1 MSTPEAVAAVYARGD
16 VVKVCGIREPEHAV
30 AAAEAGADVLG
41 FIFAPARRQVT
52 AEAAHACIQAARQA
66 KPDVL
71 ACGVFVNAPA
81 DEIAATVRAAGLD
94 LVQLS
99 GSESPDFAAALPVP
113 ATKVFHPQPG
123 LSAAEIVSEM
133 STYQRVGVPPIAF
146 LLDAYSSK
154 GAGGT
159 GEKVD
164 WFIAAEVSSRLPVML
179 AGGLAPENVAE
190 AIAQVR
196 PQGVDVSSGVEVDGR
211 KSSERIRA
219 FVTAARAEYALE
231 PATASR

>member
-1 MSTPEAVAAVYARGD
+1 MSTPETIAALYARGK
-16 VVKVCGIREPEHAV
+16 VVKVCGLREPEHAV

-52 AEAAHACIQAARQA
+52 ADVALACLQAARQV

-71 ACGVFVNAPA
+71 GCGVFVNAPHG
-81 DEIAATVRAAGLD
+81 EIVATVRAAGLD

-99 GSESPDFAAALPVP
+99 GAEAPGFAATLPVP

-123 LSAAEIVSEM
+123 LAASEIISEM
-133 STYQRVGVPPIAF
+133 SAYQQADVSPVAF
-146 LLDAYSSK
+146 LLDAYSPR

-164 WFIAAEVSSRLPVML
+164 WTLAAEVNARVPVML
-179 AGGLAPENVAE
+179 AGGLSPENVAE

-196 PQGVDVSSGVEVDGR
+196 PQGVDVSSGVEIDGR
-211 KSSERIRA
+211 KASEPIRA
-219 FVTAARAEYALE
+219 FVAAARAAFALE
-231 PATASR
+231 LATASR

>member
-1 MSTPEAVAAVYARGD
+1 MSTPDVILARYARGN

-41 FIFAPARRQVT
+41 FIFALARRQVT
-52 AEAAHACIQAARQA
+52 PEIARACIRAARQA

-71 ACGVFVNAPA
+71 ACGVFVNAPV
-81 DEIAATVRAAGLD
+81 DEIGATVRAGELD

-99 GSESPDFAAALPVP
+99 GAEPPEFVASLSVP
-113 ATKVFHPQPG
+113 ATKVIHPQVG
-123 LSAAEIVSEM
+123 VVGEDIVNGIHA
-133 STYQRVGVPPIAF
+133 YQRAEVPPVAF
-146 LLDAYSSK
+146 LLDAFSAK

-164 WFIAAEVSSRLPVML
+164 WGLAAEVNASVQTVL

-190 AIAQVR
+190 AIRVAR
-196 PQGVDVSSGVEVDGR
+196 PLGVDVSSGVEVDGR
-211 KSSERIRA
+211 KSVERIQA
-219 FVTAARAEYALE
+219 FVSAARSAFALD
-231 PATASR
+231 AAMASR

>member
-1 MSTPEAVAAVYARGD
+1 MSTDMRVATLYQRGN

-52 AEAAHACIQAARQA
+52 AEVARGCILAARQV

-71 ACGVFVNAPA
+71 VGGVFVNAPA
-81 DEIAATVRAAGLD
+81 DEIAETVQAAGLD

-99 GSESPDFAAALPVP
+99 GGEPPEFPALLPVP
-113 ATKVFHPQPG
+113 STKVLHPRPDVTAEAVVREISGYQ
-123 LSAAEIVSEM
+123 SAI
-133 STYQRVGVPPIAF
+133 VPPVAF
-146 LLDAYSSK
+146 LLDAFTAK

-164 WFIAAEVSSRLPVML
+164 WGLAAAVNARVPVVL
-179 AGGLAPENVAE
+179 AGGLDPENVAG
-190 AIAQVR
+190 AIQYVR
-196 PQGVDVSSGVEVDGR
+196 PQGVDVSSGVEIDGR
-211 KSSERIRA
+211 KSAERIQA
-219 FVTAARAEYALE
+219 FVKAARAAFAAEMVTTS
-231 PATASR
+231 P

>member
-1 MSTPEAVAAVYARGD
+1 MNTPESIAALYARGN
-16 VVKVCGIREPEHAV
+16 VVKVCGLREPEHAA

-52 AEAAHACIQAARQA
+52 ADVARACILAARKV
-66 KPDVL
+66 KPNVL

-81 DEIAATVRAAGLD
+81 IEIAATVRAAGLD

-99 GSESPDFAAALPVP
+99 GAELPIFAASLPVP
-113 ATKVFHPQPG
+113 ATKVIHPQPG
-123 LSAAEIVSEM
+123 VSAEEIVSEIGVH
-133 STYQRVGVPPIAF
+133 QWADVPPVAF
-146 LLDAYSSK
+146 LLDAYSPK

-164 WFIAAEVSSRLPVML
+164 WGLAADVNARVPIIL
-179 AGGLAPENVAE
+179 AGGLAPDNVAT

-196 PQGVDVSSGVEVDGR
+196 PQGVDVSSGVEIDGR
-211 KSSERIRA
+211 KSSERILG
-219 FVTAARAEYALE
+219 FVTAARGAFAAET
-231 PATASR
+231 ATTSR

>member
-1 MSTPEAVAAVYARGD
+1 MSTPESIAALYARGN
-16 VVKVCGIREPEHAV
+16 VVKVCGIREPEHAA

-52 AEAAHACIQAARQA
+52 ADVARACLLAARHV

-81 DEIAATVRAAGLD
+81 NEIAATVRAAGLD

-99 GSESPDFAAALPVP
+99 GAEPPAFAASLPAP
-113 ATKVFHPQPG
+113 ATKVIHPQPG
-123 LSAAEIVSEM
+123 VSAGEIVSQIGV
-133 STYQRVGVPPIAF
+133 YQLADVPPVAL
-146 LLDAYSSK
+146 LLDAYSPK

-164 WFIAAEVSSRLPVML
+164 WGLAADVNARVPMVL

-190 AIAQVR
+190 AIALVR
-196 PQGVDVSSGVEVDGR
+196 PQGVDVSSGVEIDGR
-211 KSSERIRA
+211 KSTERIHA
-219 FVTAARAEYALE
+219 FVTAARAAF
-231 PATASR
+231 AAGAVITSR